1 MQQTHDRY
9 INHQMLDCISRP
21 QYENG
26 CSIAS
31 LTAVF
36 NYLYAE
42 QLGGMKSSL
51 ELASIMGLKVD
62 DIGTKLNASNKT
74 VMGWFD
80 RLTKH
85 YKLHGSCSIY
95 LSAKD
100 VKDYSRNA
108 AVISQFKDDIAKEDK
123 AFIYHL
129 ENHYNVVLGY
139 FEHSVSPAKAYD
151 TSADLQRWIVLGE
164 HSEYNPIKDWMRM
177 AVSLVNED
185 LANKIQD
192 KMAGP
197 IWSRRWRSIR
207 HDLLKSPHHCIMVFS
222 K

>member
-1 MQQTHDRY
+1 
-9 INHQMLDCISRP
+9 MLECISRP

-36 NYLYAE
+36 NFLYAE
-42 QLGGMKSSL
+42 QLGGMRSTQ
-51 ELASIMGLKVD
+51 ELVSIMGLKVD
-62 DIGTKLNASNKT
+62 DIGTKLNAGNKT

-80 RLTKH
+80 KLTKH
-85 YKLHGSCSIY
+85 FKLQGSSSIY

-100 VKDYSRNA
+100 VKDYSRNST
-108 AVISQFKDDIAKEDK
+108 VISQFKDDIAKGDS
-123 AFIYHL
+123 AFIYHM
-129 ENHYNVVLGY
+129 ENHYNVVIGY
-139 FEHSVSPAKAYD
+139 FEHSASPSTAYD
-151 TSADLQRWIVLGE
+151 KSSELQRWIVLGE
-164 HSEYNPIKDWMRM
+164 HSEYNPITAWMRGM
-177 AVSLVNED
+177 VAFISED

-207 HDLLKSPHHCIMVFS
+207 HDLLKSPNHCIMVFT
-222 K
+222 KQ